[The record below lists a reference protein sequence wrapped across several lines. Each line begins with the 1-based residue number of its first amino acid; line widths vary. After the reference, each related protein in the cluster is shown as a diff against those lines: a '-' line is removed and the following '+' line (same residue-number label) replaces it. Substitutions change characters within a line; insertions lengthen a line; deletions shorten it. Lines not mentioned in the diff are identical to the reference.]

1 MSTKKSTSK
10 ISKAKVIAKNQI
22 HDLDTGSAEVQIATL
37 TDSITQLSDHL
48 KKNRKDFSSRR
59 GLLMQVGR
67 RRKLL
72 LYLKAQSKRRFQAI
86 TSKLGLRA
94 D

>member
-1 MSTKKSTSK
+1 MSIKKSTAK

-48 KKNRKDFSSRR
+48 KKNRKDF
-59 GLLMQVGR
+59 
-67 RRKLL
+67 
-72 LYLKAQSKRRFQAI
+72 
-86 TSKLGLRA
+86 
-94 D
+94 

>member
-1 MSTKKSTSK
+1 MSTKKSTSR
-10 ISKAKVIAKNQI
+10 ITKAKVIAKNQI
-22 HDLDTGSAEVQIATL
+22 HDSDTGSAEVQIATL

-72 LYLKAQSKRRFQAI
+72 RYLKAQSKKRFQAI
-86 TSKLGLRA
+86 TSKLSLRA

>member
-1 MSTKKSTSK
+1 MSTKKSTAK
-10 ISKAKVIAKNQI
+10 ITKAKVIAKNQI
-22 HDLDTGSAEVQIATL
+22 HDSDTGSAEVQIATL

-72 LYLKAQSKRRFQAI
+72 RYLKAQSKKRFQAI
-86 TSKLGLRA
+86 TSKLSLRA

>member
-1 MSTKKSTSK
+1 MPAKKSNAK
-10 ISKAKVIAKNQI
+10 QARSKAIAKNQI
-22 HDLDTGSAEVQIATL
+22 HDTDNGSVEVQVAAL
-37 TDSITQLSDHL
+37 TENINQLSDHL

-59 GLLMQVGR
+59 GLLMMVGR
-67 RRKLL
+67 RRKLMR
-72 LYLKAQSKRRFQAI
+72 YLKAQSKKRFQAI

>member
-1 MSTKKSTSK
+1 MSTKKSSAK
-10 ISKAKVIAKNQI
+10 QAKAKVIAKNQI

-37 TDSITQLSDHL
+37 TDSINQLSDHL

-72 LYLKAQSKRRFQAI
+72 RYLKAQSKKRFQAI

>member
-1 MSTKKSTSK
+1 MSTKKSTAK
-10 ISKAKVIAKNQI
+10 IAKAKVIAKNQI
-22 HDLDTGSAEVQIATL
+22 HAEDTGSAEVQIATL
-37 TDSITQLSDHL
+37 TDSINQLSDHL

-59 GLLMQVGR
+59 VLLMQVGR

-72 LYLKAQSKRRFQAI
+72 RYLKAQSKKRFQAI
-86 TSKLGLRA
+86 TSKLSLRA

>member
-1 MSTKKSTSK
+1 MSIKKSTAK
-10 ISKAKVIAKNQI
+10 QNKAKVIAKNQI
-22 HDLDTGSAEVQIATL
+22 HTLDTGSAEVQIATL

-72 LYLKAQSKRRFQAI
+72 RYLKAQSKKRYQAI
-86 TSKLGLRA
+86 ASKLSLRA

>member
-1 MSTKKSTSK
+1 MSIKKSTTK
-10 ISKAKVIAKNQI
+10 IAKAKVIAKNQI

-37 TDSITQLSDHL
+37 TDSINQLSGHL

-72 LYLKAQSKRRFQAI
+72 RYLKAQSKKRFQAI
-86 TSKLGLRA
+86 TSKLSLRA